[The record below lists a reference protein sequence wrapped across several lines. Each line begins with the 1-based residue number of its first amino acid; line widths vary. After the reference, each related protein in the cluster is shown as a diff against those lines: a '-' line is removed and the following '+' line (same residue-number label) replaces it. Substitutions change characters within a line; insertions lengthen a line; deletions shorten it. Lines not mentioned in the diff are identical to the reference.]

1 MRVIITRNTVAAG
14 KPVFVDEVHDLADAE
29 ARLLIRMDKATEA
42 PAEAEAEVEAE
53 DKATE
58 APAKPKG
65 KGK

>member
-1 MRVIITRNTVAAG
+1 MRVIITRDTVAAD

-29 ARLLIRMDKATEA
+29 ARLLIRMDKAVEA
-42 PAEAEAEVEAE
+42 SAEAEAGVE
-53 DKATE
+53 DKAVE

>member
-29 ARLLIRMDKATEA
+29 ARLLIRMDKAAEA
-42 PAEAEAEVEAE
+42 PAESEVEAE
-53 DKATE
+53 DKPVE

>member
-1 MRVIITRNTVAAG
+1 MRVIITRDTVAAG

-42 PAEAEAEVEAE
+42 SADAEAGVK
-53 DKATE
+53 DKAVE